1 MRLAYL
7 HAEVIDGDGQVVQ
20 HQVDAVVVVNLVLEV
35 LGPDTSSSSGKPATS
50 TGGHVRRRHG
60 VHHLLWLHGIV
71 SGCGCRAHWDCLAH
85 ETW

>member
-35 LGPDTSSSSGKPATS
+35 LGEGHQQQQQRQASNKHRGPRQEAAWSASPAVAAW
-50 TGGHVRRRHG
+50 HRQRMWVP
-60 VHHLLWLHGIV
+60 
-71 SGCGCRAHWDCLAH
+71 RALGLFG
-85 ETW
+85 T